1 MSTNLQHRL
10 LTAAA
15 VAAAWVFPCPAR
27 ALVSLEDGRERL
39 YVDGTFGVG
48 YDSNVFAN
56 ARSSG
61 SMLLDG
67 SIGAEF
73 ARRAGLIA
81 FDATATLSFAHYT
94 SFRGQDYVDP
104 KLTAEL
110 SKQTGRTTGSFV
122 VNVQRENRADVDVNT
137 RDVSW
142 NYDLTLNVQYPVIE
156 RYSFSG
162 TFDYSFADYQ
172 NQRLFTNLAT
182 YAGSL
187 YLYYILD
194 EQRDFF
200 VDYRARYSGLANG
213 SDDIDNSLSAG
224 VNGRIYGPF
233 NGSIQAGYQARA
245 SYGGSAPGTYNDFT
259 ASGTTTWNINRRISL
274 ATELSRD
281 FSTTAQAQ
289 SIDSTSVGLTLKDSF
304 TAKAS
309 GALQGSAGQN
319 RFLGA
324 GGLLAPGGTR
334 RVDDFA
340 SLSASYFYTLNQ
352 HLKISLNFVYFKNWS
367 TLAYAEFPRTQV
379 NLSLMSHW

>member
-1 MSTNLQHRL
+1 
-10 LTAAA
+10 
-15 VAAAWVFPCPAR
+15 
-27 ALVSLEDGRERL
+27 
-39 YVDGTFGVG
+39 
-48 YDSNVFAN
+48 
-56 ARSSG
+56 
-61 SMLLDG
+61 MLLDG

>member
-1 MSTNLQHRL
+1 MNLQHRL

-15 VAAAWVFPCPAR
+15 VVAVGVFASR
-27 ALVSLEDGRERL
+27 AQALVSLEDGRDRL

-56 ARSSG
+56 SESGG
-61 SMLLDG
+61 SMLLEG
-67 SIGAEF
+67 SIGTEF
-73 ARRAGLIA
+73 ARRAGLIS
-81 FDATATLSFAHYT
+81 FDATAALSFAHYT
-94 SFRGQDYVDP
+94 AFRGQDYVDP
-104 KLTAEL
+104 KLTAEFA
-110 SKQTGRTTGSFV
+110 KQTGRTTGSLV
-122 VNVQRENRADVDVNT
+122 VNIQRENRADVDVNT

-142 NYDLTLNVQYPVIE
+142 NYDVALNVQYPVIE

-162 TFDYSFADYQ
+162 TFDYSYADYQ
-172 NQRLFTNLAT
+172 NQQLFTNLAT
-182 YAGSL
+182 YTGSL

-200 VDYRARYSGLANG
+200 VDYRARYSAVANG
-213 SDDIDNSLSAG
+213 SDDIDNSISAG

-245 SYGGSAPGTYNDFT
+245 SYGGSAPGTYNDLT
-259 ASGTTTWNINRRISL
+259 ASGSTTWNINRRMSL
-274 ATELSRD
+274 ATDISRD

-289 SIDSTSVGLTLKDSF
+289 SIDSTSIGITFKDSF

-309 GALQGSAGQN
+309 GTLQGSAGQN

-324 GGLLAPGGTR
+324 GGLLAPDGSR

-352 HLKISLNFVYFKNWS
+352 HLKVSLNFVYFKNWS

-379 NLSLMSHW
+379 NLSLISHW